1 MTKKG
6 LKTSAYRVAVLALVA
21 GLVFSI
27 LASIT
32 FGNADISIKEV
43 YRVIFYE
50 IFHIDALSEYS
61 GGAVH
66 DVVCSYGFPE
76 FFWLLR

>member
-43 YRVIFYE
+43 YRVIFYPKLNVTAE
-50 IFHIDALSEYS
+50 DGVTITGSSGYLQIFL
-61 GGAVH
+61 
-66 DVVCSYGFPE
+66 
-76 FFWLLR
+76 

>member
-50 IFHIDALSEYS
+50 IFQIGRAH
-61 GGAVH
+61 V
-66 DVVCSYGFPE
+66 
-76 FFWLLR
+76 